1 MSKYTSHGAI
11 KPPIPTRYN
20 MPTDNPKIHA
30 LFIDEEMTRVELS
43 KNIDSLLTRIND
55 DGNGG
60 AAGSET
66 EQVLIAVNDYM
77 AGVKELT
84 DLLKDPTRDTEPHRM
99 SFDPEKAPTT
109 ERCVC
114 PDPVESCPNSVE

>member
-1 MSKYTSHGAI
+1 
-11 KPPIPTRYN
+11 
-20 MPTDNPKIHA
+20 MPTNTPKIHA
-30 LFIDEEMTRVELS
+30 LLIDEEMARLELS
-43 KNIDSLLTRIND
+43 KNITNLDQMVSGHEEMND
-55 DGNGG
+55 IYHIF
-60 AAGSET
+60 
-66 EQVLIAVNDYM
+66 IAFKDYM

-114 PDPVESCPNSVE
+114 PDPVESCPHYNTCKHTGRCDGIVGDDCYEEKK